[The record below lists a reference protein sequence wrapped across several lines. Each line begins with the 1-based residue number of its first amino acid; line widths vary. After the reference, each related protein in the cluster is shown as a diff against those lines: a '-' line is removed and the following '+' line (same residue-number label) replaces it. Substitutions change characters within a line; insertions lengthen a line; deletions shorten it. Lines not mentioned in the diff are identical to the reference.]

1 MFLAESDIATLTG
14 ACVVALGSVRS
25 GLFTTDDELAHALQ
39 EAGDL
44 VQPMQAGLLRGDA
57 VLGDLTSLVRNEH
70 GGRNEAREIT
80 LFKSVGTALADLAA
94 AGLVWSRLSPAQG

>member
-1 MFLAESDIATLTG
+1 MREADD
-14 ACVVALGSVRS
+14 ALMCNAQ
-25 GLFTTDDELAHALQ
+25 LFVDTMGALQ

-80 LFKSVGTALADLAA
+80 LFKSVGSALADLAS
-94 AGLVWSRLSPAQG
+94 AGLVWRAWSESQDAQARHG